1 MFAGSE
7 GYIDAIDTSKV
18 TKFEKDLYDMLDE
31 EKTVLEAIKKDK
43 EIKEDT
49 ETKLK
54 EIIKK
59 AIELNK

>member
-1 MFAGSE
+1 MFAGSK
-7 GYIDAIDTSKV
+7 GYIDAIETSKV

-43 EIKEDT
+43 EIKEET

-54 EIIKK
+54 EIIAK

>member
-1 MFAGSE
+1 
-7 GYIDAIDTSKV
+7 
-18 TKFEKDLYDMLDE
+18 MLDE

-43 EIKEDT
+43 EIKEET